1 MYDGT
6 LLEPEVRNCVE
17 GADLVLDIGAPLTDF
32 NSVAFTARLDPA
44 RTITIGHRRVTIG
57 STTYDNLEIGDVR
70 GARCP
75 AGAA

>member
-1 MYDGT
+1 M
-6 LLEPEVRNCVE
+6 
-17 GADLVLDIGAPLTDF
+17 LDIGAPLTDF
-32 NSVAFTARLDPA
+32 NSGAFTARLDPA

-57 STTYDNLEIGDVR
+57 STTYVNLEIGDVR